1 MQKQTNIQHNWQKY
15 FILTLELARPNQS
28 VTFVLISI
36 RMNVWKDLYQENNT
50 DEYLNIQ
57 LYKQIYK
64 YIRMKE
70 N

>member
-64 YIRMKE
+64 YIPMKE